1 MGKKA
6 FIDTNIHS
14 KMNEAELISDERI
27 VYIYLITCPLRNLH
41 GLYEL
46 NIMDIGYNCGLN
58 KDRIPVILRVL
69 NNNSLIY
76 YSNRLVFVPEI
87 PESENFKN
95 RLSNEKMPLNK
106 RSLIHAIQKYSN
118 HRGETQEKNT
128 AFEAFC
134 DYFKNEIPFIIE
146 NVDVSLL
153 EKNSLF
159 ANGSTTL
166 EHPLYN
172 GSTTLEQPLYNGST
186 TLEQPLQNGSTTV
199 GRKSANPS
207 TTLVQPLGEK
217 VPTLVQ
223 PLGEK
228 VPTLVQPLYNGS
240 TTLAQQFNNPLPT
253 L

>member
-14 KMNEAELISDERI
+14 KMNEAELMSDERI

-106 RSLIHAIQKYSN
+106 RSLIHAIQKYSY

-166 EHPLYN
+166 E
-172 GSTTLEQPLYNGST
+172 QPLYNGST
-186 TLEQPLQNGSTTV
+186 TLEHPLYNGSTTV

-207 TTLVQPLGEK
+207 TTLEQPLGEK
-217 VPTLVQ
+217 VPTLEQ

-228 VPTLVQPLYNGS
+228 VPTPLQPLNNGS
-240 TTLAQQFNNPLPT
+240 TTLAEQFKNPLPT
-253 L
+253 LKEIGIRK